1 MVNIYLIVIRY
12 ILFYTNLSLF
22 LFFLLQFVN
31 YYRFRE
37 SHPDYY
43 TINPLDLSFIAD
55 LEVLSV
61 LPYKEQ
67 TGRRILIYK
76 LGMYSF
82 ITHFLLLK
90 I

>member
-1 MVNIYLIVIRY
+1 MRVVDSYLIVICY
-12 ILFYTNLSLF
+12 ILLFCINLSLF
-22 LFFLLQFVN
+22 FPFLLQFVN

-37 SHPDYY
+37 NHPDYY

-55 LEVLSV
+55 SEVLSV

-76 LGMYSF
+76 LGM
-82 ITHFLLLK
+82 
-90 I
+90 

>member
-1 MVNIYLIVIRY
+1 
-12 ILFYTNLSLF
+12 
-22 LFFLLQFVN
+22 VN

-55 LEVLSV
+55 SEVLSV

-76 LGMYSF
+76 LGMYNF
-82 ITHFLLLK
+82 ITHFSLLE